1 MTARQAGS
9 RRSGRPAPSS
19 SPRTGTTDHVAR
31 QRREAARTRDLTAL
45 LQQRPDLAGVHLP
58 ADFTAEAVRWCV

>member
-1 MTARQAGS
+1 MTAG
-9 RRSGRPAPSS
+9 GPP
-19 SPRTGTTDHVAR
+19 TGTADHAAR

-58 ADFTAEAVRWCV
+58 ADFAAEAVRWCA